1 MLYLNRNMRYI
12 KSNVFYKRGMRIEGT
27 PSLDAT
33 DLKQGISTFKIKNFV
48 IKNLHYDRTYS
59 ILSLII
65 IFFAMSFLGWIW
77 EVGLHL
83 FRYQEFVNRGI
94 LHGPWL
100 PIYGS
105 GSILILI
112 LLKKFR
118 KKPFIEFLSA
128 MLVCGVVE
136 YGASYVLERMHNG
149 VRWWD
154 YSDYF
159 LNLHGRICA
168 EGLLAFGLGSLF
180 IVYFLA
186 PCIDNLLHKISKKVL
201 IMVCL
206 SFLCIYGADQ
216 IYSLSNPNM
225 GEGISVKR

>member
-1 MLYLNRNMRYI
+1 
-12 KSNVFYKRGMRIEGT
+12 
-27 PSLDAT
+27 
-33 DLKQGISTFKIKNFV
+33 
-48 IKNLHYDRTYS
+48 
-59 ILSLII
+59 
-65 IFFAMSFLGWIW
+65 
-77 EVGLHL
+77 
-83 FRYQEFVNRGI
+83 
-94 LHGPWL
+94 
-100 PIYGS
+100 
-105 GSILILI
+105 
-112 LLKKFR
+112 
-118 KKPFIEFLSA
+118 

>member
-1 MLYLNRNMRYI
+1 MQRTWNKVYL
-12 KSNVFYKRGMRIEGT
+12 
-27 PSLDAT
+27 L
-33 DLKQGISTFKIKNFV
+33 LKLKICY
-48 IKNLHYDRTYS
+48 KNLALWS
-59 ILSLII
+59 NILYI
-65 IFFAMSFLGWIW
+65 IFNYHIFCYVFLGWIW

-118 KKPFIEFLSA
+118 KKSLLILSA

-168 EGLLAFGLGSLF
+168 EGLLCFWFGKLVYCLFSCSL
-180 IVYFLA
+180 
-186 PCIDNLLHKISKKVL
+186 HW
-201 IMVCL
+201 
-206 SFLCIYGADQ
+206 
-216 IYSLSNPNM
+216 
-225 GEGISVKR
+225 